1 MSREVAVADLWRHRD
16 LDDRTEISVMVRRFY
31 FDVAQDGLLG
41 PMFND
46 VARVDW
52 DVHVA
57 KLVDYWCRTL
67 LAEPGYSG
75 NPYTAHRAIHARQ
88 AFTAAQ
94 FERWLEL
101 FHETVDLGWSGPY
114 AERAKA
120 FGRKVAAIHSRQL
133 IGEAVVYR
141 PGEFDPADPGLST
154 DAGPSSLPVRLR
166 GGA

>member
-1 MSREVAVADLWRHRD
+1 
-16 LDDRTEISVMVRRFY
+16 MVRRFY
-31 FDVAQDGLLG
+31 FDVAQDDLLG

-52 DVHVA
+52 GVHVP

-75 NPYTAHRAIHARQ
+75 NPYTAHREVHAKR

-94 FERWLEL
+94 FERWLDL

-120 FGRKVAAIHSRQL
+120 FARKVAAIHSKQL
-133 IGEAVVYR
+133 IGSPVVYS
-141 PGEFDPADPGLST
+141 PGEFDPSDPQLST
-154 DAGPSSLPVRLR
+154 ESGPGALPVTLR
-166 GGA
+166 PTA